1 MESLSKTELATLLK
15 KIFRTSARIL
25 TMKKVKIIDFN
36 ISSIGSIH
44 SALKRTS
51 TNNIEVVQD
60 LNGLEAD
67 ELLVIPGNG
76 NFGKASKALDEK
88 NLRLDIMDFID
99 NGGKILGICLGMQIL
114 ASSSDES
121 VDGVGLNYLNTKVK
135 KFPSERNI
143 RIPHIGW
150 AQVKASSNPFNFKSL
165 NDPVDF
171 YFSHSYFIEDAPNI
185 ATKLISNNDSF
196 DFCCGL
202 MDENIIAVQ
211 FHPEKS
217 SRIGAQF
224 LDDVVAWADE

>member
-1 MESLSKTELATLLK
+1 MEILSKTELAILLK
-15 KIFRTSARIL
+15 KIFIISARIL
-25 TMKKVKIIDFN
+25 TMKKVKIVDFS

-51 TNNIEVVQD
+51 ANNIEVVQD

-88 NLRLDIMDFID
+88 NLRLDIIDFID

-114 ASSSDES
+114 ASSSEES
-121 VDGVGLNYLNTKVK
+121 VDGVGLNYFNTKVK

-165 NDPVDF
+165 NEPADF
-171 YFSHSYFIEDAPNI
+171 YFSHSYFIEDASNI

-196 DFCCGL
+196 NFCCGL

-217 SRIGAQF
+217 SRIGARF
-224 LDDVVAWADE
+224 LDDVVAWANE